1 MLCTTVCAQ
10 QEPDTAIHV
19 DSAGVGIVESTS
31 ASWPP
36 GEEWRVDPEP
46 VFRLGD
52 DEDDDAS
59 KFFRVLDVALLAG
72 GDVIVV
78 DGGTS
83 EVRRYD
89 AGGRHLWSAGGSGE
103 GSGEFQSPRYLGRRE
118 DGAFLIWDRSLSR
131 LSVVGEQG
139 DLIATERPSFGG
151 SQFVAQG
158 LFADGAW
165 LVTFPVSISAPDAG
179 TTWADTIGL
188 WRYDP
193 VRQDRVRL
201 ATILG
206 QRWIWTG
213 RHMLP
218 VPFSPRPLRAID
230 GTRLAVASGPDAQV
244 SLHDAAGSLVA
255 RHRIVRDRQPVSGE
269 DITQAIEGLVEIG
282 QSGADAAVWREWG
295 GRMEVPRYEPA
306 FELLLTEPDGTIWAR
321 HFKADPL
328 SREPPTWD
336 VFDPTGVYLGPV
348 STPGALT
355 VLAIRDGLLAGVYR
369 DELGVEFVSVH
380 RVVGD
385 RHRAAPPLLSRSAD
399 ASSR

>member
-1 MLCTTVCAQ
+1 MLCATACVQ
-10 QEPDTAIHV
+10 PERPDPFVRV
-19 DSAGVGIVESTS
+19 DSAGVRIVESTS
-31 ASWPP
+31 AAWSP
-36 GEEWRVDPEP
+36 GQEWRVDPEP
-46 VFRLGD
+46 AFRLGD
-52 DEDDDAS
+52 DEDDPS
-59 KFFRVLDVALLAG
+59 SQFFRVLDAALLAG

-103 GSGEFQSPRYLGRRE
+103 GPGEFQSPRYLGRRQ

-131 LSVVGEQG
+131 LSVLGEQG
-139 DLIATERPSFGG
+139 DLIATERPSVGG
-151 SQFVAQG
+151 SEFVAQG
-158 LFADGAW
+158 LFDDGAW
-165 LVTFPVSISAPDAG
+165 LVTFPVSIAAPEAG

-193 VRQDRVRL
+193 VQRDRVRL
-201 ATILG
+201 ATIPG

-244 SLHDAAGSLVA
+244 SLRDAAGSLVA
-255 RHRIVRDRQPVSGE
+255 RHRIVRNRQPVSGA
-269 DITQAIEGLVEIG
+269 DITRAIESLVEIG

-295 GRMEVPRYEPA
+295 NRMESPGYEPA
-306 FELLLTEPDGTIWAR
+306 FDQLLTEPDGTIWAR
-321 HFKADPL
+321 RFQSNPV
-328 SREPPTWD
+328 SRESPTWD

-369 DELGVEFVSVH
+369 DELGVEYVSVH
-380 RVVGD
+380 RVVGE
-385 RHRAAPPLLSRSAD
+385 RR
-399 ASSR
+399 